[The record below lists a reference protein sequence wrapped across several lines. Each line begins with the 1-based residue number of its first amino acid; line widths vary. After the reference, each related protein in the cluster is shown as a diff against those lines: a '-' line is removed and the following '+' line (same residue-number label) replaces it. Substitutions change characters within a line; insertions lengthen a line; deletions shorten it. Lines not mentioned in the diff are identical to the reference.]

1 MPAPAQL
8 VVRLVPRSL
17 TLGDTAFGVAFLMN
31 GGTFA
36 DVFFDRFKT
45 LRTQNVR
52 PVEASIVGHVM
63 AHEIGHLL
71 LGSNAHS
78 RHGIMQARWK
88 RDQLR
93 SIATGGLLFTRER
106 AVQMRSKVSSWKEAS
121 SRATIVAD
129 ARP

>member
-1 MPAPAQL
+1 
-8 VVRLVPRSL
+8 
-17 TLGDTAFGVAFLMN
+17 MN
-31 GGTFA
+31 GGGPFA

-45 LRTQNVR
+45 LRSENVR
-52 PVEASIVGHVM
+52 PVEASMLGHVM

-93 SIATGGLLFTRER
+93 SIATGGLLFTPEQ
-106 AVQMRSKVSSWKEAS
+106 AVEMRSKVLSWKEVS
-121 SRATIVAD
+121 SRATMVAY